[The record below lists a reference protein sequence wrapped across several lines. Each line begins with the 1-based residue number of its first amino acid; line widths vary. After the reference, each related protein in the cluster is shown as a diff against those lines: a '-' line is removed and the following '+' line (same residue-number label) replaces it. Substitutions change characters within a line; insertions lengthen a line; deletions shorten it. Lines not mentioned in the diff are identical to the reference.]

1 MFDSCLHDGQ
11 IGRLHNTSTLFGG
24 IAGSSRTWVPAMTLL
39 QSDHTALAPDFLGHG
54 AGWKG
59 AGITTSPCLVRFAN
73 STGEAYY
80 RLDRPYV
87 ACHLEFVA
95 GRPGLARTS

>member
-1 MFDSCLHDGQ
+1 MG
-11 IGRLHNTSTLFGG
+11 GLHNTSTLFGG

-39 QSDHTALAPDFLGHG
+39 QSDYTALAPDFLGHG
-54 AGWKG
+54 ASWKG
-59 AGITTSPCLVRFAN
+59 AGITTSPRLVRFAY
-73 STGEAYY
+73 STGEAHC
-80 RLDRPYV
+80 RLGRPYV

>member
-1 MFDSCLHDGQ
+1 
-11 IGRLHNTSTLFGG
+11 
-24 IAGSSRTWVPAMTLL
+24 MTLL
-39 QSDHTALAPDFLGHG
+39 QGDYTVLAPDFLGHG